1 MNMLNSLIIEG
12 AVEDVK
18 KSAAINTVSMTVKS
32 IRNFKG
38 SDGNVL
44 DEISYFDCEC
54 YGNLADTVEKWA
66 EKDRGIR
73 IVGRLKQKR
82 WTDDSGKTCSKIVII
97 AEHIEFKPMKEA
109 KVES

>member
-12 AVEDVK
+12 TVEEVR
-18 KSAAINTVSMTVKS
+18 KSAVINTVSMTVKS
-32 IRNFKG
+32 IRNYKG

-44 DEISYFDCEC
+44 DEISYFDIEC
-54 YGNLADTVEKWA
+54 YGNLADACEKLA
-66 EKDRGIR
+66 KKDRGVR

-82 WTDDSGKTCSKIVII
+82 WTDDSGKICSKIVVI

-109 KVES
+109 